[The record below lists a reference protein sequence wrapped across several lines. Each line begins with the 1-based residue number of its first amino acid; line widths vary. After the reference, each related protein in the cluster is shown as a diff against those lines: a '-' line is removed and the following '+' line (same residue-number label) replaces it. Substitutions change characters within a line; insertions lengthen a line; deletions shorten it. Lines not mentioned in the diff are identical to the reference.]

1 VKIVFTPHGWAD
13 YCSWS
18 GDRKTLTRINRLISE
33 AARDP
38 GVGAGRPERLSGDL
52 TGFWSRRI
60 DQEHRLVY
68 TVNADELVIVQA
80 RYHY

>member
-1 VKIVFTPHGWAD
+1 MKISFTPNGWDD

-18 GDRKTLTRINRLISE
+18 GDRKTLVRINRLIDE

-38 GVGAGRPERLSGDL
+38 GVGTGKPERLSGDL
-52 TGFWSRRI
+52 AGFWSRRI

-68 TVNADELVIVQA
+68 TTRGDDLVIVQA